1 MKKILILIASL
12 ILIMSLTACGG
23 DETPED
29 KGFDPVSVADS
40 IVAGEY
46 FIDDL
51 QPIED
56 SVVSDIYGID
66 FEMVESSKVY
76 FGTNATP
83 EEVAV
88 FTAADEASA
97 TTIKEALLKRVSDQI
112 TAFRDYMP
120 DQVIKL
126 ENAIILTSENNV
138 ILCVADDSEAALT
151 AINNILGI

>member
-1 MKKILILIASL
+1 MKKLLIILASL
-12 ILIMSLTACGG
+12 VLITSLTACGNSEAA
-23 DETPED
+23 DE
-29 KGFDPVSVADS
+29 KSFDAVAVADS
-40 IVAGEY
+40 IVEGEY

-56 SVVSDIYGID
+56 NVVADIYGID
-66 FEMVESSKVY
+66 FETVESSKVY

-88 FTAADEASA
+88 FTAVDEASA
-97 TTIKEALLKRVSDQI
+97 AAIKDLVLQRVSDQI

-126 ENAIILTSENNV
+126 ENAIVLTSENNV
-138 ILCVADDSEAALT
+138 ILCVADDNDAALT
-151 AINNILGI
+151 AINSILEI

>member
-1 MKKILILIASL
+1 MKKILILMASL
-12 ILIMSLTACGG
+12 ILMVTLTACGG
-23 DETPED
+23 DEAPEE
-29 KGFDPVSVADS
+29 KGFDPITVADS

-46 FIDDL
+46 FSDDL

-56 SVVSDIYGID
+56 NVVADMYGID
-66 FEMVESSKVY
+66 FEMVASSKVY

-88 FTAADEASA
+88 FTAVDAASA
-97 TTIKEALLKRVSDQI
+97 ETIKEAVLQRVSDQI

-126 ENAIILTSENNV
+126 ENAIVLTSENNV
-138 ILCVADDSEAALT
+138 ILCVADDKDAAES
-151 AINNILGI
+151 AINSILEI